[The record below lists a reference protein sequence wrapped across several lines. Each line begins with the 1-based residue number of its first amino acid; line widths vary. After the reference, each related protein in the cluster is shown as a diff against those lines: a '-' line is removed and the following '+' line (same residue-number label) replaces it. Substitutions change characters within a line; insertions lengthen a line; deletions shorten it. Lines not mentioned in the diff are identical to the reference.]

1 MWDKQGDNVMN
12 IKEVSIGDWVLAGG
26 RPIYVTLAVLTV
38 WSDNIKPLPITVE
51 IIKKNGFKREM
62 DFITDELDDFYSCIN
77 GRIEMTNDKAW
88 INSNNKWNVYVYDK
102 DNYPIANCELTYV
115 HQLQQLLKLCKIDKE
130 IVV

>member
-1 MWDKQGDNVMN
+1 MK

-26 RPIYVTLAVLTV
+26 RPCRVTLAALTV

-51 IIKKNGFKREM
+51 IIKKNGFKREIN
-62 DFITDELDDFYSCIN
+62 FITDKLDDFYSCMD
-77 GRIEMTNDKAW
+77 GRVEMYDDKTC
-88 INSNNKWNVYVYDK
+88 INSNNEWNVYVYDE

-115 HQLQQLLKLCKIDKE
+115 HELQHLLKLCKIYKE